1 MAGRLNGAACDRR
14 NSHDSVKPAT
24 HPDPAGPAAA
34 KSARWISWRR
44 LRALCWKE
52 TLQIFRDPSS
62 ILIAFFMPVML
73 LFIFG
78 YGINL
83 DFSRLRIGLRIED
96 SGTEA
101 STFGAAL
108 VGSPWLEVRAYE
120 SRAALERALVD
131 SQIRGFVIIP
141 EDFSRRMQQP
151 GETAPVQ
158 LVADGT
164 EPNIAQFVRSTVN
177 GVWQTWQEQRAEDRG
192 ESMKR
197 EIVLEPRVWFN
208 ASAESRNFIIPG
220 SITVIM
226 TVIGALLTSLVVA
239 REWERGTMEALL
251 ASPVTRTELLLCKIL
266 PYYGLGMISLLLCVG
281 VARWMLHVPF
291 RGTLSAL
298 CVVGSLFLLSVLG
311 IGLAISTGMR
321 NQFNAAQAALNAA
334 FLPAVMLSG
343 FIYEISSMPVFLRG
357 VTHVIPARYFV
368 SSMQTIFQAGTRWKL
383 LVPDMLL
390 LGATT
395 VVFLGLTAKLTKRRM
410 E

>member
-1 MAGRLNGAACDRR
+1 MLANGNQKAGGG
-14 NSHDSVKPAT
+14 V
-24 HPDPAGPAAA
+24 
-34 KSARWISWRR
+34 RWLSWRR

-62 ILIAFFMPVML
+62 ILIAFFMPLLM

-83 DFSRLRIGLRIED
+83 DFSRLRIGLRMED
-96 SGTEA
+96 GGAEA
-101 STFGAAL
+101 TAFGAAL
-108 VGSPWLEVRAYE
+108 KGSPWLEVRAYD
-120 SRAALERALVD
+120 SRAALELALVD
-131 SQIRGFVIIP
+131 SQIRGYVIIQ
-141 EDFSRRMQQP
+141 EDFSRKLKQA
-151 GETAPVQ
+151 GATAPVQ
-158 LVADGT
+158 VVADGS
-164 EPNIAQFVRSTVN
+164 EPNIAQFVRATVS

-192 ESMKR
+192 EGLRR
-197 EIVLEPRVWFN
+197 EIAFEPRVWFN
-208 ASAESRNFIIPG
+208 SSAESRNFIIPG

-251 ASPVTRTELLLCKIL
+251 ASPVTRAELLLSKIF

-281 VARWMLHVPF
+281 VAHWVLFVPF
-291 RGTLSAL
+291 RGTLLAL
-298 CVVGSLFLLSVLG
+298 WVVGSLFLLSVLG

-357 VTHVIPARYFV
+357 VTRIIPARYFV
-368 SSMQTIFQAGTRWKL
+368 SSMQTIFQAGTLWKL
-383 LVPDMLL
+383 LMPDIFML
-390 LGATT
+390 GCTT
-395 VVFLGLTAKLTKRRM
+395 VVFIGLTAKLTKRRM

>member
-1 MAGRLNGAACDRR
+1 MMW
-14 NSHDSVKPAT
+14 P
-24 HPDPAGPAAA
+24 
-34 KSARWISWRR
+34 SWRR

-62 ILIAFFMPVML
+62 VLIAFFMPVLM

-78 YGINL
+78 FGINL
-83 DFSRLRIGLRIED
+83 DFSRLRIGLRVED
-96 SGTEA
+96 GGVEA
-101 STFGAAL
+101 AAFAAAL
-108 VGSPWLEVRAYE
+108 EGSPWLEVHSYD
-120 SRAALERALVD
+120 SRGAMERAVVD
-131 SQIRGFVIIP
+131 SRIRGFVVIP
-141 EDFSRRMQQP
+141 EDFSRRMHQP

-158 LVADGT
+158 LVADGS

-177 GVWQTWQEQRAEDRG
+177 GVWQNWQMQRADDRG
-192 ESMKR
+192 EEMTR
-197 EIVLEPRVWFN
+197 EISLEQRYWFN
-208 ASAESRNFIIPG
+208 PSAESRNFIIPG

-251 ASPVTRTELLLCKIL
+251 ASPVTRTELLLSKIL
-266 PYYGLGMISLLLCVG
+266 PYYGLGMISLMICVA
-281 VARWMLHVPF
+281 VAHWVLRVPF
-291 RGTLSAL
+291 RGTFAAL
-298 CVVGSLFLLSVLG
+298 WVAGSFFLLSVLG
-311 IGLAISTGMR
+311 IGLAISSGMR

-368 SSMQTIFQAGTRWKL
+368 SSMQTIFQAGSLWNL
-383 LVPDMLL
+383 LWPDILMLM
-390 LGATT
+390 GTT